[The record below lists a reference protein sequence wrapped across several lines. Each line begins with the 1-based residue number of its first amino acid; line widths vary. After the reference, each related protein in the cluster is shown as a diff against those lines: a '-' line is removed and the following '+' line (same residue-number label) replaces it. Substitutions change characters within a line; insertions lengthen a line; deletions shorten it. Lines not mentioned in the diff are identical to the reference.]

1 MFSKPVIDNDIYN
14 QDPTGWWDKNSFL
27 NILETGIQPV
37 RTKYIKQCISKLKLD
52 SIESLDIGCGGGIL
66 AEELARCCDKVDAID
81 ISEASLETARKHALE
96 EGLSINYQQAFAENL
111 PFPDNSFNLIT
122 CCDVLEHVDDLDQVI
137 AEVNRVLRPGGVF
150 IYDTIN
156 RTFMSYLSVITIA
169 QDFPLTRFAP
179 KNAHVWHKFIRPKE
193 FLPLFTKN
201 KLKSIEQ
208 VGMAP
213 SVNPIVMLWYILQT
227 KYSNLDFATFGEKTQ
242 FEISKSKAISYLG
255 YCVKQ

>member
-1 MFSKPVIDNDIYN
+1 MFSKPVINNDIYN
-14 QDPTGWWDKNSFL
+14 EDASGWWDKDSFL

-37 RTKYIKQCISKLKLD
+37 RSKYINQCIAEMNVG

-66 AEELARCCDKVDAID
+66 TEELARFCDKIYGID
-81 ISEASLETARKHALE
+81 ISEASLATAKEHALE
-96 EGLSINYQQAFAENL
+96 QNLTIEYQKAYAEKL

-137 AEVNRVLRPGGVF
+137 AEVSRVLRPGGIF

-156 RTFMSYLSVITIA
+156 RTLMSYLSVITIA

-179 KNAHVWHKFIRPKE
+179 KNTHVWHKFIRPEE
-193 FLPLFTKN
+193 FLPLFSRYN
-201 KLKSIEQ
+201 LKSQEQ

-213 SVNPIVMLWYILQT
+213 SVNPMTVLWYILQT
-227 KYSNLDFATFGEKTQ
+227 KYNNLDFATFGTKTQ
-242 FEISKSKAISYLG
+242 FEISKSKSISYLG